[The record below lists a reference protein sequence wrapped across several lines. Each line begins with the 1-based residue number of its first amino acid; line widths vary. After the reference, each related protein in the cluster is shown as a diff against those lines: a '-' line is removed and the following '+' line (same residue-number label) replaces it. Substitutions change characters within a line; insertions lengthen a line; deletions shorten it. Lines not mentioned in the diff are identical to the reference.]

1 MTRIISIHE
10 YALKPGIDAAA
21 FERALRAAE
30 GRGLF
35 DLPGL
40 LDYRFVR
47 GIKGRRRNGY
57 ATIWVYE
64 SREAWGRLWGSPD
77 QPRQPADYPARWQA
91 WENEILAPLLAE
103 APDAIAFTAYE
114 EF

>member
-10 YALKPGIDAAA
+10 YALKPGIDAAG
-21 FERALRAAE
+21 FERAVRSAE
-30 GRGLF
+30 ARKLF

-40 LDYRFVR
+40 VEYRFVR
-47 GIKGRRRNGY
+47 GIKGRRRNGH
-57 ATIWVYE
+57 AAIWVYE
-64 SREAWGRLWGSPD
+64 SREAWERLWGSPD
-77 QPRQPADYPARWQA
+77 QPRGPADYPAAWQV

>member
-10 YALKPGIDAAA
+10 YVLKPGIDAAA
-21 FERALRAAE
+21 FERAVRSAKA
-30 GRGLF
+30 RGLF

-40 LDYRFVR
+40 VEYRFVR
-47 GIKGRRRNGY
+47 GIKGRRRDGL
-57 ATIWVYE
+57 AAIWVYE
-64 SREAWGRLWGSPD
+64 SRPAWERLWGSPD
-77 QPRQPADYPARWQA
+77 QPREPADYPATWQA

-103 APDAIAFTAYE
+103 APDAITFTAWE